1 MLHRT
6 KRMIRT
12 ANRHC
17 VDRHQRGVCPWALGY
32 ISFPEVRK
40 PATHCAHKSKLCL
53 VYEENESR
61 ISFTATIVLAENDI
75 TKATLQGQWHFNC
88 KHLTIN
94 EIGIYIFAET
104 GETQKWQEVKAVRR
118 DFCC

>member
-1 MLHRT
+1 
-6 KRMIRT
+6 MIRV
-12 ANRHC
+12 ANHHC
-17 VDRHQRGVCPWALGY
+17 VDMYQGDMCPWTLDY
-32 ISFPEVRK
+32 ISFAEVRK
-40 PATHCAHKSKLCL
+40 LVTNCAHKFKLCL

-61 ISFTATIVLAENDI
+61 ISFTATIVLAENVI

-94 EIGIYIFAET
+94 EIGIYIFAES
-104 GETQKWQEVKAVRR
+104 GETQKRQEVKAVRR